1 MIEVSQLT
9 KWYLMTRA
17 LRGITLNLAPG
28 RVIGVLGENGSGKS
42 TLFKILAGVTRPTAG
57 QVRLLGEDVGRRTRA
72 FTAYMPEVN
81 PFYSWM
87 RVGEQLDF
95 LAELY
100 PGWDRHKQDELMTL
114 MGLIAGAR
122 VGELSRGQQ
131 ARLKVV
137 AAFSWPSRVVIM
149 DEPFSSIDPPSRTR
163 IVRALFDQYRA
174 GEQTV
179 LVCTHLVEEI
189 ESVVEE
195 VIYLRRGEVALQ
207 GHADQL
213 RQERGKSLGELF
225 EEVAL

>member
-1 MIEVSQLT
+1 MIEVQQLN

-17 LRGITLNLAPG
+17 LRGVSLSLVAG
-28 RVIGVLGENGSGKS
+28 RVVGVLGENGSGKS
-42 TLFKILAGVTRPTAG
+42 TLFKILAGVTRPTTG
-57 QVRLLGEDVGRRTRA
+57 RVRLLGEEVGRRTRA

-81 PFYSWM
+81 PFYAWM
-87 RVGEQLDF
+87 RVGEQLAF

-100 PGWDRHKQDELMTL
+100 PGWDRHKQDELMAL
-114 MGLIAGAR
+114 MGLVAEAR

-137 AAFSWPSRVVIM
+137 AAFSWPSRVIIM
-149 DEPFSSIDPPSRTR
+149 DEPFSSIDPPSRSR

-189 ESVVEE
+189 EGVVED
-195 VIYLRRGEVALQ
+195 VVFLRRGEVALQ
-207 GHADQL
+207 GNADQL

>member
-1 MIEVSQLT
+1 MIEIHQLN

-17 LRGITLNLAPG
+17 LRGLSLELVAG
-28 RVIGVLGENGSGKS
+28 RVIGILGENGSGKS
-42 TLFKILAGVTRPTAG
+42 TLFRILAGVTRPTSG
-57 QVRLLGEDVGRRTRA
+57 RVRLLGEDVGRRTRA

-95 LAELY
+95 LAAMY
-100 PGWDRHKQDELMTL
+100 PGWDHDKQDELMTL
-114 MGLIAGAR
+114 MGLIPGTR

-137 AAFSWPSRVVIM
+137 AAFSWPSRVIIM

-189 ESVVEE
+189 EGVVED
-195 VIYLRRGEVALQ
+195 VVYLRRGEVALQ
-207 GHADQL
+207 GSADQL
-213 RQERGKSLGELF
+213 RQERGKSLSELF
-225 EEVAL
+225 AEVAS